1 MGLIKPGHSLPAS
14 VLTVGL
20 AGVSADAGAA
30 DRASRIR
37 EETGIAAPLPVLEGQ
52 SGSGRDGLNALNDT
66 PQGIPLGETRAVAF
80 WAG

>member
-37 EETGIAAPLPVLEGQ
+37 EELELL
-52 SGSGRDGLNALNDT
+52 RRYRFWKDKA
-66 PQGIPLGETRAVAF
+66 EVAVTASMR
-80 WAG
+80 